1 MMIAASTCLLV
12 AHVSLISCVILF
24 VQNMFDCFVVLVVYQ
39 WSHHLPCCS
48 SWHSICMEWSQAT
61 GLLYAIWQKSGEKV
75 REKWGDGKT
84 AKKGGQSD
92 AVWGCTAFG
101 AIMRGLR
108 HLLQMEKWIMGDY
121 GRFSRHDLGHFP
133 REGRCHL
140 YAILLRWD
148 SAIYFHYDVYTYIY
162 LYSIFDSH
170 IFKYTCAFHF
180 PGLLPNRMF
189 LPELLLA
196 L

>member
-1 MMIAASTCLLV
+1 MWNLSIWNLSPPRAGSSASIKNL
-12 AHVSLISCVILF
+12 
-24 VQNMFDCFVVLVVYQ
+24 
-39 WSHHLPCCS
+39 
-48 SWHSICMEWSQAT
+48 
-61 GLLYAIWQKSGEKV
+61 WQKSGEKV

-108 HLLQMEKWIMGDY
+108 HLLQMEKWIVGDY

-148 SAIYFHYDVYTYIY
+148 SAIYFHYDVKHPSNPSKHQSTGG
-162 LYSIFDSH
+162 SH
-170 IFKYTCAFHF
+170 AVHLATCQNVSPFF
-180 PGLLPNRMF
+180 RCSLSSSSND
-189 LPELLLA
+189 
-196 L
+196 